1 VVQYLVLAIC
11 LCICVV
17 DIRSHRIPNALSL
30 WLAVALLF
38 DSVTVQLVDL
48 LIAAIICMVIAYLGK
63 IGAGDVKLFL
73 ALVATSGSLILT
85 LDYFLGMALISLC
98 VLVATFLSTRFKGH
112 DNPRSIAFAPSILI
126 PFLALYLAI

>member
-1 VVQYLVLAIC
+1 MVEVLVLV
-11 LCICVV
+11 LCVWICVV
-17 DIRSHRIPNALSL
+17 DIKSHRIPNALSL
-30 WLAVALLF
+30 WLAVSLLF

-98 VLVATFLSTRFKGH
+98 VLVATFSSTCFKGH